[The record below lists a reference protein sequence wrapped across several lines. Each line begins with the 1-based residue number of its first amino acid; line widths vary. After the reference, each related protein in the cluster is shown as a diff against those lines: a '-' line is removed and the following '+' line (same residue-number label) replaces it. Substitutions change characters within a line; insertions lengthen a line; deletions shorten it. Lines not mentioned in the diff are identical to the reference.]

1 VLEGSTEITTAFQQG
16 LTSAEVFGASI
27 EQAIINAGS
36 LGSDETFGTGGNE
49 TTVLLDVG
57 GLSSA
62 EAFGLSDAVFNTTL
76 DQFGGIASAEFF
88 GLSSISGPTS
98 NVVDRPRWLR
108 VRGGS
113 SSSSAA
119 AYVEQSAAMEENIR
133 RAEQKRLEHATK
145 ERDIVRD
152 WIDGKVT
159 LEVDLV
165 SVNGKV
171 PGDNRSSDSQ
181 KLNQSN
187 AKVLGEALTKTKRRS
202 PVSIRVTR
210 TLKLRNL
217 G

>member
-1 VLEGSTEITTAFQQG
+1 M
-16 LTSAEVFGASI
+16 
-27 EQAIINAGS
+27 
-36 LGSDETFGTGGNE
+36 D
-49 TTVLLDVG
+49 
-57 GLSSA
+57 
-62 EAFGLSDAVFNTTL
+62 
-76 DQFGGIASAEFF
+76 
-88 GLSSISGPTS
+88 
-98 NVVDRPRWLR
+98 
-108 VRGGS
+108 
-113 SSSSAA
+113 
-119 AYVEQSAAMEENIR
+119 ENIR

-165 SVNGKV
+165 SVNGRAV

-187 AKVLGEALTKTKRRS
+187 AKVLGEVLTKTKRRS
-202 PVSIRVTR
+202 PVSIKVTR